1 MFCILISG
9 MPSTG
14 KSTIALKISQQF
26 NLPIYSKDS
35 FKEVLFDTLGFS
47 SRQEKVKLGIA
58 ATKLMYKAAEENM
71 KANKMFILE
80 NNFEYSLVNDLH
92 DLLNK
97 YQYKTINIRL
107 TGDYKLIYE
116 RFSNRDLNSNRHRGH
131 VVNDCY
137 PEKENAKKDNP
148 TRKTYEQFIDDLN
161 KRGFDDHFG
170 NYEYIDIDVTDYS
183 KIDYEKL
190 FNKIQNIINN

>member
-9 MPSTG
+9 LPSTG

-80 NNFEYSLVNDLH
+80 NNFEYSLVDDLY

-97 YQYKTINIRL
+97 YQL
-107 TGDYKLIYE
+107 KLLQI
-116 RFSNRDLNSNRHRGH
+116 F
-131 VVNDCY
+131 
-137 PEKENAKKDNP
+137 
-148 TRKTYEQFIDDLN
+148 
-161 KRGFDDHFG
+161 
-170 NYEYIDIDVTDYS
+170 
-183 KIDYEKL
+183 
-190 FNKIQNIINN
+190 